1 MSTSCLHSH
10 SQYCLFQVSPIIRE
24 ETIQQARGYWF
35 QSSTL
40 AAGTIICRL
49 ICSPSQNISSIFKC
63 NTYFTPSLHPGEP
76 QSLVMRLQQRRNQV
90 NPVLIL
96 KKKPPT
102 YQACIHTH
110 THIHPYIC
118 SLIWQIYQIFFFT
131 PFHHIADDFLSR
143 RQKREGGWR
152 WMCEVVMKGNI
163 NGKAGMAGR
172 KDPSLS
178 AVSTFRVTAQ

>member
-1 MSTSCLHSH
+1 MSYQPTLLLTKQNTCQKTCANNCPQYSLFTFVSMRIRIVQKQWNWNMSTSCLHTH

-49 ICSPSQNISSIFKC
+49 ICSPSKNISSIFKC

-90 NPVLIL
+90 NPVLI
-96 KKKPPT
+96 
-102 YQACIHTH
+102 
-110 THIHPYIC
+110 
-118 SLIWQIYQIFFFT
+118 
-131 PFHHIADDFLSR
+131 
-143 RQKREGGWR
+143 
-152 WMCEVVMKGNI
+152 
-163 NGKAGMAGR
+163 
-172 KDPSLS
+172 
-178 AVSTFRVTAQ
+178 

>member
-1 MSTSCLHSH
+1 MRLVGLLPTYPLGQIPPSLPRTLPTLYPYNLHTVPICLPGYLVCPTNLLYYWPNKIPAKKPAPTTVHNTLFSPFVCMRIRIMQKQWNWNMSTSCLHSH

-49 ICSPSQNISSIFKC
+49 ICSPSQNSSSIFKC

-90 NPVLIL
+90 NPVLI
-96 KKKPPT
+96 
-102 YQACIHTH
+102 
-110 THIHPYIC
+110 
-118 SLIWQIYQIFFFT
+118 
-131 PFHHIADDFLSR
+131 
-143 RQKREGGWR
+143 
-152 WMCEVVMKGNI
+152 
-163 NGKAGMAGR
+163 
-172 KDPSLS
+172 
-178 AVSTFRVTAQ
+178 